1 VEVMDSM
8 IDNNR
13 INTKTIGIE
22 IRREVDTMGGG
33 PQINSGDN
41 ENRKTHTSMTY
52 PNISSL
58 T

>member
-1 VEVMDSM
+1 MDSM

>member
-1 VEVMDSM
+1 MDSM

-13 INTKTIGIE
+13 INAKTIGIE

-33 PQINSGDN
+33 PRINSGDN